1 MAPQVGDRPPP
12 PHMCVPGPSPISAAL
27 PATARL
33 SPSRWDPGHGRGPA
47 RPGRRSAGR
56 ASPPW
61 LSAFCSPC
69 FLQPPLPR
77 LHPPPRPQWDCAP
90 ANSVRAGSTALQYSV
105 PDPLSL
111 SPPGLCREGG
121 GIPEGSVSSSCVPPF
136 PSHQTS
142 PPLQGQPRKEVASR
156 AGSTSS
162 GASCRSLNDERA
174 AGRFL

>member
-121 GIPEGSVSSSCVPPF
+121 GDTGRLSVQLLCASF
-136 PSHQTS
+136 PVTPNLPAS
-142 PPLQGQPRKEVASR
+142 PGAAQERGCFPGRKYVIR
-156 AGSTSS
+156 
-162 GASCRSLNDERA
+162 
-174 AGRFL
+174 RFLPVPE

>member
-121 GIPEGSVSSSCVPPF
+121 GGYRKAQCPAPVCLLSRHTKPPRLSRGSPGKRLLP
-136 PSHQTS
+136 
-142 PPLQGQPRKEVASR
+142 GQEVRHPALL
-156 AGSTSS
+156 AGP
-162 GASCRSLNDERA
+162 
-174 AGRFL
+174 